1 MYDVATDVD
10 EPEQVFN
17 FGEEGHTSS
26 TYGLD
31 IDDTASFCFG
41 SKYSEWGQ
49 LAVYSVTQTGDV
61 RVICPVLPGKR

>member
-1 MYDVATDVD
+1 MYDVATDFE

-17 FGEEGHTSS
+17 FGAEGHTSN

-31 IDDTASFCFG
+31 IDYAASFCFG

-49 LAVYSVTQTGDV
+49 LTVYSLTQNGDLYMM
-61 RVICPVLPGKR
+61 CPVMPGNW